1 MTSLLPAVAS
11 RLFVHTRLPS
21 AHPLDGAYASLVRG
35 RSMDFEDLRDY
46 QFGDDVRDV
55 DWKATAR
62 HGELL
67 VKRSRARRM
76 HSVVFA
82 VDTGLDMASLSP
94 DERPKS
100 ELAILAVG
108 AIGLLSHRHGDDVS
122 VILSDAGGTRRLPA
136 RRSEGALELALRAIR
151 DRTSSGSAG
160 GNAESDRREGS
171 EGSAGGGEGRD
182 GSAPAASDR
191 AALLASV
198 VSTVKRRSIVVVV
211 AGEQPLDEDEQRL
224 LRRLQ
229 AQHDV
234 VWVSV
239 RGADPVAPRGAVDS
253 RTRWAVPAHLRGDRR
268 VLAEIAEQR
277 ARDDAA
283 RDELLDRLEVSHVE
297 LSHADTAVPQVLR
310 MLARR
315 PRVRGS

>member
-11 RLFVHTRLPS
+11 RLFVYTRLAS

-82 VDTGLDMASLSP
+82 VDTGLDMASLAP

-100 ELAILAVG
+100 DLAILAVG

-122 VILSDAGGTRRLPA
+122 VILADEGGSRRLPA
-136 RRSEGALELALRAIR
+136 RRSEGALELALREIR
-151 DRTSSGSAG
+151 DRT
-160 GNAESDRREGS
+160 AE
-171 EGSAGGGEGRD
+171 AQ
-182 GSAPAASDR
+182 AASDR

-198 VSTVKRRSIVVVV
+198 ASTVKRRSIVVVV
-211 AGEQPLDEDEQRL
+211 AGEDPLDEREEKL

-239 RGADPVAPRGAVDS
+239 RDADPVAPRGAVDA
-253 RTRWAVPAHLRGDRR
+253 RTRWAVPAHLRGNKS

-277 ARDDAA
+277 RRDDAA
-283 RDELLDRLEVSHVE
+283 RDELLDSLEVSHVE

>member
-11 RLFVHTRLPS
+11 RLFVHTRLAS

-82 VDTGLDMASLSP
+82 VDAGHDMAALSP
-94 DERPKS
+94 DERPKA

-122 VILSDAGGTRRLPA
+122 VILSDANGSRRLPA

-151 DRTSSGSAG
+151 DRTVG
-160 GNAESDRREGS
+160 GTGGEGS
-171 EGSAGGGEGRD
+171 EGAGP
-182 GSAPAASDR
+182 APSDR
-191 AALLASV
+191 AGLLASIV
-198 VSTVKRRSIVVVV
+198 QTVKRRSIVVVV
-211 AGEQPLDEDEQRL
+211 AGEQPLDEAEEKL

-234 VWVSV
+234 LWVSIRDV
-239 RGADPVAPRGAVDS
+239 DPVAPRGAVDA
-253 RTRWAVPAHLRGDRR
+253 RTRWAVPAHLRGDKR
-268 VLAEIAEQR
+268 VQAEIAERR

-297 LSHADTAVPQVLR
+297 LSHADTAVPRILR

>member
-11 RLFVHTRLPS
+11 RLFVHTRLAS

-122 VILSDAGGTRRLPA
+122 VILADEGGSRRLPA
-136 RRSEGALELALRAIR
+136 HRSEGALELALREIR
-151 DRTSSGSAG
+151 DRTAD
-160 GNAESDRREGS
+160 AR
-171 EGSAGGGEGRD
+171 
-182 GSAPAASDR
+182 AASDR
-191 AALLASV
+191 AALLASI

-211 AGEQPLDEDEQRL
+211 AGEDPLDEREEKL

-239 RGADPVAPRGAVDS
+239 RDADPVAPRGAVDA
-253 RTRWAVPAHLRGDRR
+253 RTRWAVPAHLRGNKN

-277 ARDDAA
+277 RRDDAA
-283 RDELLDRLEVSHVE
+283 RDGLLDSLEVSHVE

>member
-11 RLFVHTRLPS
+11 RLFVYTRLAS

-82 VDTGLDMASLSP
+82 VDTGLHMASLSP
-94 DERPKS
+94 DERPKF

-108 AIGLLSHRHGDDVS
+108 AIGLLAHRHGDDVS
-122 VILSDAGGTRRLPA
+122 VIVGDASGSRRLPA

-151 DRTSSGSAG
+151 DRA
-160 GNAESDRREGS
+160 
-171 EGSAGGGEGRD
+171 RD
-182 GSAPAASDR
+182 GPAPSDR
-191 AALLASV
+191 AALLESV
-198 VSTVKRRSIVVVV
+198 VGTVKRRSIVVVV
-211 AGEQPLDEDEQRL
+211 AGEEPLDEREDRL

-234 VWVSV
+234 LWVAV
-239 RGADPVAPRGAVDS
+239 RDADPIAPRDAVDA
-253 RTRWAVPAHLRGDRR
+253 RTRWVVPAHLRGDRR
-268 VLAEIAEQR
+268 VAAEIAERR
-277 ARDDAA
+277 ARDDAE
-283 RDELLDRLEVSHVE
+283 RDALLDRLEVSHTE
-297 LSHADTAVPQVLR
+297 LAHADTAVPRILR

>member
-11 RLFVHTRLPS
+11 RLFVHTRLAS

-122 VILSDAGGTRRLPA
+122 VILADEGGSRRLPA
-136 RRSEGALELALRAIR
+136 RRSEGALELALREIR
-151 DRTSSGSAG
+151 DRTA
-160 GNAESDRREGS
+160 DTR
-171 EGSAGGGEGRD
+171 
-182 GSAPAASDR
+182 AASDR
-191 AALLASV
+191 AALLAAI

-211 AGEQPLDEDEQRL
+211 AGEAPLDEREEKL

-239 RGADPVAPRGAVDS
+239 RDADPVAPRGAVDA
-253 RTRWAVPAHLRGDRR
+253 RTRWAVPAHLRGNKN

-277 ARDDAA
+277 RRDDAA
-283 RDELLDRLEVSHVE
+283 RDGLLDSLEVSHVE
-297 LSHADTAVPQVLR
+297 LAHADTAVPQVLR

>member
-1 MTSLLPAVAS
+1 MASLLPAVAS
-11 RLFVHTRLPS
+11 RLFVHTRLAS

-35 RSMDFEDLRDY
+35 RSLDFEDLRDY

-82 VDTGLDMASLSP
+82 VDAGRDMVALSP
-94 DERPKS
+94 DERPKA

-122 VILSDAGGTRRLPA
+122 VILSDANGSQRLPA

-151 DRTSSGSAG
+151 DRTVG
-160 GNAESDRREGS
+160 GTGGEGS
-171 EGSAGGGEGRD
+171 EDSGP
-182 GSAPAASDR
+182 APSDR
-191 AALLASV
+191 AKLLASIV
-198 VSTVKRRSIVVVV
+198 QTVKRRSIVVVV
-211 AGEQPLDEDEQRL
+211 AGEQPLDEAEEKL

-234 VWVSV
+234 LWMSIRDV
-239 RGADPVAPRGAVDS
+239 DPVAPRGAVDA
-253 RTRWAVPAHLRGDRR
+253 RTRWAVPAHLRGDKR
-268 VLAEIAEQR
+268 VLAEIAERR

-297 LSHADTAVPQVLR
+297 LSHADTVVPRILR

>member
-11 RLFVHTRLPS
+11 RLFVHTRLAS

-94 DERPKS
+94 EERPKY

-122 VILSDAGGTRRLPA
+122 VVLGDASGSRRLPA

-151 DRTSSGSAG
+151 DRTRG
-160 GNAESDRREGS
+160 GAEGALS
-171 EGSAGGGEGRD
+171 EASD
-182 GSAPAASDR
+182 GSGPAPSDR
-191 AALLASV
+191 AALLASI
-198 VSTVKRRSIVVVV
+198 VSTVTRRSIVVVV
-211 AGEQPLDEDEQRL
+211 AGEQPLDATEERL

-234 VWVSV
+234 LWISV
-239 RGADPVAPRGAVDS
+239 RDADPVAPRGAIDARS
-253 RTRWAVPAHLRGDRR
+253 RWAVPAHLRGDRR
-268 VLAEIAEQR
+268 VVAEIAEQR
-277 ARDDAA
+277 ARDDAE
-283 RDELLDRLEVSHVE
+283 RDALLDRLEVSHVE
-297 LSHADTAVPQVLR
+297 LSHAETAVTQILR

>member
-11 RLFVHTRLPS
+11 RLYVHTRLAS

-100 ELAILAVG
+100 DLAILAVG

-122 VILSDAGGTRRLPA
+122 VILADEGGSRRLPA
-136 RRSEGALELALRAIR
+136 RRSEGALELALREIR
-151 DRTSSGSAG
+151 DRT
-160 GNAESDRREGS
+160 AE
-171 EGSAGGGEGRD
+171 AQ
-182 GSAPAASDR
+182 AASDR

-211 AGEQPLDEDEQRL
+211 AGEDPLNEREEKL

-239 RGADPVAPRGAVDS
+239 RDADPVAPRGAVDA
-253 RTRWAVPAHLRGDRR
+253 RTRWAVPAHLRGNKS

-277 ARDDAA
+277 RRDDAA
-283 RDELLDRLEVSHVE
+283 RDELLDSLEISHVE
-297 LSHADTAVPQVLR
+297 LSHVDTAVPQVLR

>member
-11 RLFVHTRLPS
+11 RLFVHTRLAS

-108 AIGLLSHRHGDDVS
+108 AIGLLSHRHGDDLS
-122 VILSDAGGTRRLPA
+122 MILADEGGSRRLPA
-136 RRSEGALELALRAIR
+136 RRSEGALELALREIR
-151 DRTSSGSAG
+151 DRTA
-160 GNAESDRREGS
+160 DTR
-171 EGSAGGGEGRD
+171 
-182 GSAPAASDR
+182 AASDR
-191 AALLASV
+191 AALLAAI

-211 AGEQPLDEDEQRL
+211 AGEAPLDEREEKL

-239 RGADPVAPRGAVDS
+239 RDADPVVPRGAVDA
-253 RTRWAVPAHLRGDRR
+253 RTRWVVPAHLRGNKN

-277 ARDDAA
+277 RRDDAA
-283 RDELLDRLEVSHVE
+283 RDGLLDSLEVSHVE
-297 LSHADTAVPQVLR
+297 LAHADTAVPQVLR